1 MPALREAYTC
11 GPFACRT
18 DAMPESDSLI
28 RVLVVDDHPLMR
40 SGIVAVVDRE
50 ADMTVVGEVD
60 DGESALACYE
70 QLRPDVTL
78 MDLQMPGIGGVETI
92 ARLHR
97 LYADAAIVV
106 LTTYKGDVQALRA
119 IRAGAGGYLL
129 KSAVRTE
136 LVDTIRSVRRG
147 RTVILPEVAAD
158 IAAHLIDESLTE
170 RETAVLA
177 CVAGGNSNRAVAI
190 ELGVTEDTVKAHM
203 SNVLAKLKAQDRTHA
218 VTIAVRRG
226 IIEP

>member
-1 MPALREAYTC
+1 M
-11 GPFACRT
+11 
-18 DAMPESDSLI
+18 I

-40 SGIVAVVDRE
+40 SGIAAVVDRE
-50 ADMTVVGEVD
+50 ADMTVVAEVD
-60 DGESALACYE
+60 DGESALACYDDV
-70 QLRPDVTL
+70 RPDITL

-92 ARLHR
+92 VRLRSLHG
-97 LYADAAIVV
+97 DAAVVV

-136 LVDTIRSVRRG
+136 LVDTIRSVRSG
-147 RTVILPEVAAD
+147 RTYILPEVAAD
-158 IAAHLIDESLTE
+158 IAAHLIDEPLTE

-177 CVAGGNSNRAVAI
+177 CVAGGNSNRAVAA
-190 ELGVTEDTVKAHM
+190 ELGVSEDTIKSHM
-203 SNVLAKLKAQDRTHA
+203 SSVLAKLKAQDRTHA

-226 IIEP
+226 IIAP

>member
-1 MPALREAYTC
+1 M
-11 GPFACRT
+11 
-18 DAMPESDSLI
+18 I

-40 SGIVAVVDRE
+40 SGIAAVVDRE
-50 ADMTVVGEVD
+50 ADMTVVAEVD
-60 DGESALACYE
+60 DGESALACYDDV
-70 QLRPDVTL
+70 RPDITL

-92 ARLHR
+92 VRLRSLHG
-97 LYADAAIVV
+97 DAAVVV

-136 LVDTIRSVRRG
+136 LVDTIRSVRSG
-147 RTVILPEVAAD
+147 RAYILPEVAAD
-158 IAAHLIDESLTE
+158 IAAHLIDEPLTE

-177 CVAGGNSNRAVAI
+177 CVAGGNSNRAVAA
-190 ELGVTEDTVKAHM
+190 ELGVSEDTIKSHM
-203 SNVLAKLKAQDRTHA
+203 SSVLAKLKAQDRTHA

-226 IIEP
+226 IIAP

>member
-1 MPALREAYTC
+1 
-11 GPFACRT
+11 
-18 DAMPESDSLI
+18 MPENDPII

-50 ADMTVVGEVD
+50 SDMTVVGEVG
-60 DGESALACYE
+60 DGESALARYDA
-70 QLRPDVTL
+70 LRPDVTL
-78 MDLQMPGIGGVETI
+78 MDLQMPGMGGVETI
-92 ARLHR
+92 ARLRRRH
-97 LYADAAIVV
+97 ADAAIVV
-106 LTTYKGDVQALRA
+106 LTTYKGDVQALKA

-136 LVDTIRSVRRG
+136 LVDTIRSVRGG
-147 RTVILPEVAAD
+147 RPYILPEVAAD
-158 IAAHLIDESLTE
+158 IAAHLIDETLTE

-177 CVAGGNSNRAVAI
+177 CVAGGNSNRAVAR
-190 ELGVTEDTVKAHM
+190 ELGVTEDTIKAHM

>member
-1 MPALREAYTC
+1 
-11 GPFACRT
+11 
-18 DAMPESDSLI
+18 MPENDPII

-50 ADMTVVGEVD
+50 SDMTVVGEVG
-60 DGESALACYE
+60 DGESALARYDA
-70 QLRPDVTL
+70 LRPDVTL
-78 MDLQMPGIGGVETI
+78 MDLQMPGMGGVETI
-92 ARLHR
+92 ARLRKRH
-97 LYADAAIVV
+97 ADAAIVV
-106 LTTYKGDVQALRA
+106 LTTYKGDVQALKA

-136 LVDTIRSVRRG
+136 LVDTIRSVRGG
-147 RTVILPEVAAD
+147 RPYILPEVAAD
-158 IAAHLIDESLTE
+158 IAAHLIDETLTE

-177 CVAGGNSNRAVAI
+177 CVAGGNSNRAVAR
-190 ELGVTEDTVKAHM
+190 ELGVTEDTIKAHM

>member
-1 MPALREAYTC
+1 
-11 GPFACRT
+11 
-18 DAMPESDSLI
+18 MPENDPII

-50 ADMTVVGEVD
+50 SDMTVVGEVG
-60 DGESALACYE
+60 DGESALARYDA
-70 QLRPDVTL
+70 LRPDVTL
-78 MDLQMPGIGGVETI
+78 MDLQMPGMGGVETI
-92 ARLHR
+92 ARLRKRH
-97 LYADAAIVV
+97 ADAAIVV
-106 LTTYKGDVQALRA
+106 LTTYKGDVQALKA

-136 LVDTIRSVRRG
+136 LVDTIRSVRGG
-147 RTVILPEVAAD
+147 RPYILPEVAAD
-158 IAAHLIDESLTE
+158 IAAHLIDETLTE

-177 CVAGGNSNRAVAI
+177 CVAGGNSNRAVAQ
-190 ELGVTEDTVKAHM
+190 ELGVTEDTIKAHM

>member
-1 MPALREAYTC
+1 MAA
-11 GPFACRT
+11 
-18 DAMPESDSLI
+18 SDSLI

-50 ADMTVVGEVD
+50 PDLTVVGEVG
-60 DGESALACYE
+60 DGESALACYDA
-70 QLRPDVTL
+70 LRPDVTL

-92 ARLHR
+92 TRLRR
-97 LYADAAIVV
+97 LYADAAVVV

-136 LVDTIRSVRRG
+136 LVDTIRSVRHG

-158 IAAHLIDESLTE
+158 IAAHLIDEPLTE

-177 CVAGGNSNRAVAI
+177 CVAGGNSNRAVAT
-190 ELGVTEDTVKAHM
+190 ELGVSEDTIKAHM

>member
-1 MPALREAYTC
+1 
-11 GPFACRT
+11 
-18 DAMPESDSLI
+18 MPENDPII

-40 SGIVAVVDRE
+40 SGIVAVVERE
-50 ADMTVVGEVD
+50 SDMTVVGEVG
-60 DGESALACYE
+60 DGESALARYDA
-70 QLRPDVTL
+70 LRPDVTL
-78 MDLQMPGIGGVETI
+78 MDLQMPGMGGVETI
-92 ARLHR
+92 ARLRKRH
-97 LYADAAIVV
+97 ADAAIVV
-106 LTTYKGDVQALRA
+106 LTTYKGDVQALKA

-136 LVDTIRSVRRG
+136 LVDTIRSVRGG
-147 RTVILPEVAAD
+147 RPYILPEVAAD
-158 IAAHLIDESLTE
+158 IAAHLIDETLTE

-177 CVAGGNSNRAVAI
+177 CVAGGNSNRAVAQ
-190 ELGVTEDTVKAHM
+190 ELGVTEDTIKAHM

>member
-1 MPALREAYTC
+1 
-11 GPFACRT
+11 
-18 DAMPESDSLI
+18 MPENDPII

-50 ADMTVVGEVD
+50 SDMTVVGEVG
-60 DGESALACYE
+60 DGESALARYDE
-70 QLRPDVTL
+70 LRPDVTL
-78 MDLQMPGIGGVETI
+78 MDLQMPGMGGVETI
-92 ARLHR
+92 ARLRKRH
-97 LYADAAIVV
+97 ADAAIVV
-106 LTTYKGDVQALRA
+106 LTTYKGDVQALKA

-136 LVDTIRSVRRG
+136 LVDTIRSVRGG
-147 RTVILPEVAAD
+147 RPYILPEVAAD
-158 IAAHLIDESLTE
+158 IAAHLIDETLTE

-177 CVAGGNSNRAVAI
+177 CVAGGNSNRAVAR
-190 ELGVTEDTVKAHM
+190 ELGVTEDTIKAHM

>member
-1 MPALREAYTC
+1 
-11 GPFACRT
+11 
-18 DAMPESDSLI
+18 MPENDPII

-50 ADMTVVGEVD
+50 SDMTVVGEVG
-60 DGESALACYE
+60 DGESALARYDA
-70 QLRPDVTL
+70 LRPDVTL

-92 ARLHR
+92 ARLRKRH
-97 LYADAAIVV
+97 ADAAIVV
-106 LTTYKGDVQALRA
+106 LTTYKGDVQALKA

-136 LVDTIRSVRRG
+136 LVDTIRSVRGG
-147 RTVILPEVAAD
+147 RPYILPEVAAD
-158 IAAHLIDESLTE
+158 IAAHLIDETLTE

-177 CVAGGNSNRAVAI
+177 CVAGGNSNRAVAR
-190 ELGVTEDTVKAHM
+190 ELGVTEDTIKAHM

>member
-1 MPALREAYTC
+1 
-11 GPFACRT
+11 
-18 DAMPESDSLI
+18 MPENDPII

-50 ADMTVVGEVD
+50 SDMTVVGEVG
-60 DGESALACYE
+60 DGESALARYDE
-70 QLRPDVTL
+70 LRPDVTL
-78 MDLQMPGIGGVETI
+78 MDLQMPGMGGVETI
-92 ARLHR
+92 ARLRRRH
-97 LYADAAIVV
+97 ADAAIVV
-106 LTTYKGDVQALRA
+106 LTTYKGDVQALKA

-136 LVDTIRSVRRG
+136 LVDTIRSVRGG
-147 RTVILPEVAAD
+147 RPYILPEVAAD
-158 IAAHLIDESLTE
+158 IAAHLIDETLTE

-177 CVAGGNSNRAVAI
+177 CVAGGNSNRAVAQ
-190 ELGVTEDTVKAHM
+190 ELGVTEDTIKAHM

>member
-1 MPALREAYTC
+1 
-11 GPFACRT
+11 
-18 DAMPESDSLI
+18 MPENDPII

-40 SGIVAVVDRE
+40 SGIVAVVERE
-50 ADMTVVGEVD
+50 SDMTVVGEVG
-60 DGESALACYE
+60 DGESALARYDE
-70 QLRPDVTL
+70 LRPDVTL
-78 MDLQMPGIGGVETI
+78 MDLQMPGMGGVETI
-92 ARLHR
+92 ARLRKRH
-97 LYADAAIVV
+97 ADAAIVV
-106 LTTYKGDVQALRA
+106 LTTYKGDVQALKA

-136 LVDTIRSVRRG
+136 LVDTIRSVRGG
-147 RTVILPEVAAD
+147 RPYILPEVAAD
-158 IAAHLIDESLTE
+158 IAAHLIDETLTE

-177 CVAGGNSNRAVAI
+177 CVAGGNSNRAVAR
-190 ELGVTEDTVKAHM
+190 ELGVTEDTIKAHM

>member
-1 MPALREAYTC
+1 
-11 GPFACRT
+11 
-18 DAMPESDSLI
+18 MPESDAMI

-50 ADMTVVGEVD
+50 PDMTVVAEVD
-60 DGESALACYE
+60 DGESALARYDE
-70 QLRPDVTL
+70 LRPDITL

-92 ARLHR
+92 ARLRRRH
-97 LYADAAIVV
+97 ADAAIVV

-136 LVDTIRSVRRG
+136 LVDTLRSVRGG

-158 IAAHLIDESLTE
+158 IAAHLIDEALTE

-177 CVAGGNSNRAVAI
+177 CVAGGNSNRTVAM

-203 SNVLAKLKAQDRTHA
+203 SNVLAKLKARDRTHA
-218 VTIAVRRG
+218 VTIALRRG

>member
-1 MPALREAYTC
+1 
-11 GPFACRT
+11 
-18 DAMPESDSLI
+18 MPENDPII

-40 SGIVAVVDRE
+40 SGIVAVVERE
-50 ADMTVVGEVD
+50 SDMAVVGEVG
-60 DGESALACYE
+60 DGESALARYDE
-70 QLRPDVTL
+70 LRPDVTL
-78 MDLQMPGIGGVETI
+78 MDLQMPGMGGVETI
-92 ARLHR
+92 ARLRKRH
-97 LYADAAIVV
+97 ADAAIVV
-106 LTTYKGDVQALRA
+106 LTTYKGDVQALKA

-136 LVDTIRSVRRG
+136 LVDTIRSVRGG
-147 RTVILPEVAAD
+147 RPYILPEVAAD
-158 IAAHLIDESLTE
+158 IAAHHIDETLTE

-177 CVAGGNSNRAVAI
+177 CVAGGNSNRAVAQ
-190 ELGVTEDTVKAHM
+190 ELGVTEDTIKAHM